1 MVHVN
6 TSFRADKSSAIYR
19 SLENFSNS
27 IVSTGKVVSMPHLET
42 GAILI
47 DATEMFLTDVS
58 YVSQNRKGQY
68 RFDKK
73 NSLSENLKP
82 EIRIYDN
89 PQTLTYEASIQTNFF
104 RDYYFGRLVK

>member
-1 MVHVN
+1 MLIL
-6 TSFRADKSSAIYR
+6 FRADKSSAIYR

-73 NSLSENLKP
+73 IVSLVISIISDKYRNTD
-82 EIRIYDN
+82 EI
-89 PQTLTYEASIQTNFF
+89 TF
-104 RDYYFGRLVK
+104 

>member
-1 MVHVN
+1 
-6 TSFRADKSSAIYR
+6 
-19 SLENFSNS
+19 
-27 IVSTGKVVSMPHLET
+27 MPHLET

-73 NSLSENLKP
+73 
-82 EIRIYDN
+82 
-89 PQTLTYEASIQTNFF
+89 
-104 RDYYFGRLVK
+104 

>member
-1 MVHVN
+1 MAN
-6 TSFRADKSSAIYR
+6 LTRKSGDGQYYDSGSQLWEFPYILKNYPIQYKWSMLIPLLGLINLLLLSFFRK
-19 SLENFSNS
+19 FSNS
-27 IVSTGKVVSMPHLET
+27 IVSTGKAVSMPHLET

-73 NSLSENLKP
+73 
-82 EIRIYDN
+82 
-89 PQTLTYEASIQTNFF
+89 
-104 RDYYFGRLVK
+104 